1 MRHLSLWLMFSLL
14 LIVFAQAQNAYFV
27 PFSLSA
33 PELAERLNML
43 PGAELI
49 VNNSEKLV
57 LVDRNEAK
65 VEYAFHQGK
74 LAEISMVR
82 RYGLEHAIAQLH
94 AIEGYFFALRFQE
107 LTAAKTKTD
116 LHKSYFLPGSDLV
129 ATLHLNRRG
138 NSADIVL
145 EMRKTSHTPVYHW
158 RKEDFAARV
167 KAMPVA
173 PMLRSRTANILASRI
188 RPEGPV
194 IYFPVLTPAAESFT
208 RR

>member
-14 LIVFAQAQNAYFV
+14 LIVFSQAQNAYFV
-27 PFSLSA
+27 PFTLTSA
-33 PELAERLNML
+33 DLAERLDYL
-43 PGAELI
+43 PGTELV
-49 VNNSEKLV
+49 VNSPEKLV
-57 LVDRNEAK
+57 VVDRNEAK

-82 RYGLEHAIAQLH
+82 RYSLESAVAQLN
-94 AIEGYFFALRFQE
+94 AIEKYFFALRFQE
-107 LTAAKTKTD
+107 LSTTKTKMD
-116 LHKSYFLPGSDLV
+116 LRKSYFLPGSDLV

-138 NSADIVL
+138 NSADILL

-173 PMLRSRTANILASRI
+173 PMLRSRTAATIASRT

-194 IYFPVLTPAAESFT
+194 IYFPVLTPAGESFT